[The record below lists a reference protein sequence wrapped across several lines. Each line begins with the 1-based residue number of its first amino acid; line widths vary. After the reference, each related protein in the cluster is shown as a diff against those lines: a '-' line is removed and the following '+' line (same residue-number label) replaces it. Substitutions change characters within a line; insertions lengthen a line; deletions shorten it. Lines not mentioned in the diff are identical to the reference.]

1 MKAFALV
8 PLLFIPAAL
17 AVPASELQTVL
28 GEVDAL
34 SGGVFGGIA
43 KGVEHL
49 AEGIFHD
56 GKQKVEQWT
65 EEGKDFVKQN
75 GLVCEWLPIH

>member
-8 PLLFIPAAL
+8 SLLFVPAAL
-17 AVPASELQTVL
+17 AVPALELQSVL

-34 SGGVFGGIA
+34 SSGVFGGIA
-43 KGVEHL
+43 KGIERV

-56 GKQKVEQWT
+56 GKEKVEQWV
-65 EEGKDFVKQN
+65 EEGKEFVKQN
-75 GLVCEWLPIH
+75 GLVCEWLSSP